1 MESKYVGVHL
11 PAGCTVSVGDSV
23 ADLQD
28 VGVLPIDTD
37 SNLEITYDKINIQG
51 SKKETVLNYVK
62 NMAAKATTELY
73 QIRMDVINKLT
84 GGVMTVTPVAG
95 DPVVGVVQSIAAGW
109 SIGRLYLLSGQ
120 NSNGTKQT
128 LASVKSGA
136 TVLVSGT
143 DYVQGSDASG
153 KWGII
158 MISDADAPTGTAI
171 DVTYGY
177 TPAASMSVQMGAPV
191 VEITPRIVRFLKMQD
206 GKKYQVTLYSALLDG
221 SLKLSFP
228 GADAD
233 KPASLP
239 VTISG
244 MLDPDRAEGSQLLDI
259 VDEIGVE

>member
-11 PAGCTVSVGDSV
+11 PAGCTLYVGDSIESLV
-23 ADLQD
+23 D

-37 SNLEITYDKINIQG
+37 SSLEITYDKISIQG
-51 SKKETVLNYVK
+51 SKKEQVIHYVK

-73 QIRMDVINKLT
+73 QIRMSVINKLT

-95 DPVVGVVQSIAAGW
+95 DPVAGAVQSIAAGW
-109 SIGRLYLLSGQ
+109 KVGRLYILSGQ
-120 NSNGTKQT
+120 NSDGTKQT

-136 TVLVSGT
+136 TVLVAGT
-143 DYVQGSDASG
+143 DYVQASDASG
-153 KWGII
+153 KWGFI
-158 MISDADAPTGTAI
+158 MITDATAPTGTAL
-171 DVTYGY
+171 DATYGY
-177 TPAASMSVQMGAPV
+177 TPAASMNVQMGAPV
-191 VEITPRIVRFLKMQD
+191 AEITPRIVRFLKMQD

-239 VTISG
+239 ITISG
-244 MLDPDRAEGSQLLDI
+244 SLDPERASGSQLLDI